1 MKVSKLIQLL
11 AVMDGDADLQFVSK
25 NSEEILQVD
34 DIAFLVAP
42 ANEEKTA
49 FYLYSEEAAEFCEK

>member
-25 NSEEILQVD
+25 NSEGILQVD

-42 ANEEKTA
+42 ANYEKTA
-49 FYLYSEEAAEFCEK
+49 FYLYSEEAARYL